1 MSLFCVFV
9 VKVVSSLNT
18 LRITTVSHKSN
29 GRLISVY
36 YASKKRNRLIV
47 LFRDTQIIS
56 ARAEISARVH
66 SPPQH
71 GRTGRGAAESII

>member
-9 VKVVSSLNT
+9 VKVDSSLNT

-56 ARAEISARVH
+56 ARVH
-66 SPPQH
+66 SPPQSQLY
-71 GRTGRGAAESII
+71 RIVEIM